1 MHDYNFFSDRGIFL
15 MVLDYVDDWW
25 LLYLCH
31 ILTYGFLEYRE
42 ISPSVCLLAFYQLQ
56 RFCFF
61 FFFVPRDHVTDHTT
75 QLALP
80 QACCILA
87 LLSIFLYIWFLLL
100 GLPFTFCWPGKY
112 VLVFCV
118 LVWASVLGKPT
129 TSSSMPLLCVP
140 TAGTHFTQITT
151 HICFLVCLHYWTE
164 SPPTHGYSK
173 QLWSSAWNLVC
184 FQKIHSFKR
193 WMNEQNLLDFTSIWH
208 LNKHVCM
215 SMYKGTCVKRGPWK
229 SGMDGRVL
237 FFFFFYVTLCIYES
251 EEACEK
257 ASIDL

>member
-1 MHDYNFFSDRGIFL
+1 MIDDCSIYVIFWPMDFWNIEKFL
-15 MVLDYVDDWW
+15 HLSVS
-25 LLYLCH
+25 LLSTSYS
-31 ILTYGFLEYRE
+31 GF
-42 ISPSVCLLAFYQLQ
+42 A
-56 RFCFF
+56 F

-118 LVWASVLGKPT
+118 LVWASVVGKPT

-151 HICFLVCLHYWTE
+151 HICFLVCLYYWTE

-184 FQKIHSFKR
+184 FQRIHSFKR

-237 FFFFFYVTLCIYES
+237 FFFFTWLCVYMRVKKLVRRHQLICKFVTIVGT
-251 EEACEK
+251 EARNIC
-257 ASIDL
+257 